1 MMQNVEWKDP
11 ETGRMYE
18 TMQDGDQRMVIGPP
32 EGLVDNLSLP
42 EPFATNLHNALYRR
56 KLFTYKQ
63 VTANH
68 KNLIGALQ
76 EALSLD
82 AQILTEAFYNFEKE
96 EVPT

>member
-1 MMQNVEWKDP
+1 MMENVEWKDP
-11 ETGRMYE
+11 ETGRLYE
-18 TMQDGDQRMVIGPP
+18 TMQEGDARMIIGPP
-32 EGLVDNLSLP
+32 EGLIDSLNLP

-56 KLFTYKQ
+56 KLFTYKK
-63 VTANH
+63 VTADH
-68 KNLIGALQ
+68 RNLIGALQ

>member
-1 MMQNVEWKDP
+1 MENVEWKDP
-11 ETGRMYE
+11 LNGRLYE
-18 TMQDGDQRMVIGPP
+18 AMQDGDQRMIIGPP
-32 EGLVDNLSLP
+32 EGLVEALNLP
-42 EPFATNLHNALYRR
+42 EPFATNLHNVLYRR
-56 KLFTYKQ
+56 KLFTYKD

-68 KNLIGALQ
+68 RTLIGALQ

>member
-1 MMQNVEWKDP
+1 MERTEWKDP
-11 ETGRMYE
+11 ETGRLYDI
-18 TMQDGDQRMVIGPP
+18 MQDGDQRMIIGPP
-32 EGLVDNLSLP
+32 EGLIDALGLP
-42 EPFATNLHNALYRR
+42 EPFATNLHNCLHRR

-68 KNLIGALQ
+68 NNLVGALQ
-76 EALSLD
+76 EAYRVD